1 MFDFLL
7 FIFCIL
13 QVVLFFKIW
22 GMTNSV
28 KEIERKIS
36 IMLKWKAESKNEI
49 TDDFMFYIYNEHF
62 QEAKACLQKSM
73 WNHNEMQNLIKA
85 KSIEEFNKSYNT
97 LKHDYTYWYQLIDEK
112 FPTFDHMRKRIM
124 DTE

>member
-1 MFDFLL
+1 
-7 FIFCIL
+7 
-13 QVVLFFKIW
+13 
-22 GMTNSV
+22 
-28 KEIERKIS
+28 
-36 IMLKWKAESKNEI
+36 
-49 TDDFMFYIYNEHF
+49 
-62 QEAKACLQKSM
+62 M

-85 KSIEEFNKSYNT
+85 KSIEEFDKSYNT